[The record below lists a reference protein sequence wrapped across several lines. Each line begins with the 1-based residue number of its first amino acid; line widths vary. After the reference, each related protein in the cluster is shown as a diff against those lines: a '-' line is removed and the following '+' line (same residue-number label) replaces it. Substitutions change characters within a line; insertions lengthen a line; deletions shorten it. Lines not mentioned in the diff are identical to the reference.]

1 MRRKHTPH
9 RTCVGCRTVKP
20 KRELIR
26 VVRLAQGGVTIDGTG
41 KQSGRGAY
49 LCRSRKCWENAL
61 GRGRLEHALKV
72 RLTGEEKESLRA
84 FAERL
89 SETEESESMQAQ
101 RGDAAEQGG

>member
-1 MRRKHTPH
+1 MRRRHTPQ
-9 RTCVGCRTVKP
+9 RTCVGCRTVQP
-20 KRELIR
+20 KRQLIR
-26 VVRLAQGGVTIDGTG
+26 VVRLPEGGVTIDRTG

-49 LCRSRKCWENAL
+49 LCRSRKCWEDAL
-61 GRGRLEHALKV
+61 GRGRLEYALKV

-101 RGDAAEQGG
+101 SGAAAEQGG